1 MKKAQL
7 KISYYYTQCF
17 HSRKIAIYIQE
28 RSCLHFLLKNIFFL
42 LVKKKI
48 LLEVMADLLKGK
60 FQPGT

>member
-7 KISYYYTQCF
+7 KISYYYTQWF
-17 HSRKIAIYIQE
+17 HSRKIAIYVQE
-28 RSCLHFLLKNIFFL
+28 RSCLHFLLKNIFLL
-42 LVKKKI
+42 LVKKI